1 MGTCARRSTDPDRPT
16 PLVGSIR
23 RPRRRKRWTRA
34 SAASR
39 RDRRMVKF
47 LPLPRISPRRS
58 RASLGAGVGSGCA
71 AARAARASS
80 ASHARVRGMARLA
93 SRRIG
98 MRRWAASAVTAQEF
112 QGSAVSAGSGAWR
125 WRYRRPIQIG
135 LRIRPARFG
144 MGGHAAREEAHNMPG
159 SRIRPCAPFPAI
171 PYSYELST
179 SGAAD

>member
-98 MRRWAASAVTAQEF
+98 VPRRGSLSSDSPRILGKRGLGWVWGLEVAIQATYSDWAA
-112 QGSAVSAGSGAWR
+112 
-125 WRYRRPIQIG
+125 
-135 LRIRPARFG
+135 
-144 MGGHAAREEAHNMPG
+144 
-159 SRIRPCAPFPAI
+159 FPADAI
-171 PYSYELST
+171 WNGGRHSSRR
-179 SGAAD
+179 SS